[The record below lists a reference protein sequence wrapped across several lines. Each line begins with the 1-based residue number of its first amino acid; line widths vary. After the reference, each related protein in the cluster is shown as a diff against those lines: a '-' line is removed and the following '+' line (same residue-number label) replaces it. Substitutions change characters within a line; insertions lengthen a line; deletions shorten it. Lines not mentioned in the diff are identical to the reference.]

1 MSGWNI
7 VDAITN
13 KSLPTTGT
21 VNNGVSSPY
30 VTPAP
35 GTQDPVGKM
44 RVSQPQSL
52 IDTDFEYGTQPTK
65 WESISIQNNRQ
76 SAYYIPQQ
84 PLNVTSITG
93 TTTLTITVAANI
105 TIAAGTPIYIQN
117 ATLDS
122 NANGWWYT
130 NSGVTAGTTFTVVP
144 TTACSAGEK
153 FSATTTYVYV
163 GYFYSNSGFGLGT
176 GAAFSNVGSTIT
188 VTTANPHGLSK
199 GSLIYVTNTVGPSSA
214 TNING
219 AYVVA
224 TVPTANT
231 FTYTS
236 ANGTPVFAVFPAG
249 SSITT
254 VDAAGAFSVTALTSG
269 TMVVGQL
276 VVVTGTNSGSSTLVA
291 GTYRISA
298 TNGSTTFTLRTS
310 AGAAIVTVAGANN
323 NTGLTFTSQAGNSSS
338 ATVTTSNASTTNLF
352 ARPAGYVEPRAFDG
366 GVAFSAG
373 AAAPNQQLIRQTRR
387 YFRYQSGK
395 GIQFSTGSSLCP
407 TLFVTGISCVGS
419 TVTVTTRYAHSLAI
433 ATVVQVAGVSP
444 GAFNGRYPIATVPT
458 PNSFTYTVPTA
469 IGTVTGTGQAI
480 RVNPINWFGA
490 QNRLGM
496 FDQQNGLFFEYDGQT
511 LSAVWRNSISQI
523 NGSVAVTQGSSAVT
537 GTNTLFSTQLT
548 PGDFIVIRGQSYKVL
563 TIASDTSMFI
573 SPEYRGATIS
583 NALVSRTIDI
593 KVPQSQWA
601 DRLDG
606 TGPSGYTLDLT
617 KMQMWYIDYSWYG
630 AGFIRWGLR
639 TSKGVITYVYQQT
652 NNNIQFEAYMRTG
665 NMAAHY
671 ESSGLNPIT
680 TLSTTLLSSD
690 TTSMTVADTSLFP
703 PTGAVRLITATQTGA
718 IEIINYTGKTATS
731 FTGLTRGVTGGSAA
745 TTYTYSATAPISVE
759 YADNDTACALS
770 HWGSSV
776 IMDGLFND
784 DKSLIFNFGTNS
796 QFTLNTSTSQVTP
809 ILAIRI
815 APSVDNG
822 ITGILGTR
830 EIINRMQLQL
840 LELGVVTSGPVLI
853 NLILNGYVSGGTWT
867 QFTSPV
873 SAGVGAY
880 SSSLA
885 QIAYNTANGTL
896 VGGESVAAAF
906 TNTNGQTTLDLS
918 QVRDLGNA
926 ILGGGTSNNVPT
938 SYSGVYPDG
947 PDILYVCATNVV
959 AAATPNILA
968 RLSWKEA
975 QA

>member
-1 MSGWNI
+1 MSGWTL
-7 VDAITN
+7 VDGNSN
-13 KSLPTTGT
+13 KSLPWTGT
-21 VNNGVSSPY
+21 NNTAY
-30 VTPAP
+30 ITPAP
-35 GTQDPVGKM
+35 QTQDPVGKM
-44 RVSQPQSL
+44 RVSQPQAL

-65 WESISIQNNRQ
+65 WESISLQNNRQ
-76 SAYYIPQQ
+76 SVYYIPQQ

-93 TTTLTITVAANI
+93 TTTLTITVSAAI

-122 NANGWWYT
+122 NANGWWFT
-130 NSGVTAGTTFTVVP
+130 DAGVSANTTFTVVP
-144 TTACSAGEK
+144 TTACTAGEK
-153 FSATTTYVYV
+153 FSAATTYVYA
-163 GYFYSNSGFGLGT
+163 GFFYSSCGIGLGATNT
-176 GAAFSNVGSTIT
+176 GPGFSNVGSTIT
-188 VTTANPHGLSK
+188 VTTTNPHGLSK
-199 GSLIYVTNTVGPSSA
+199 GSLIYVRNTVGPSSA

-224 TVPTANT
+224 TVPTAST

-249 SSITT
+249 ASITT
-254 VDAAGAFSVTALTSG
+254 VDAAGAFSVAALTSG

-276 VVVTGTNSGSSTLVA
+276 VIVTGTNSGSSGLTA
-291 GTYRISA
+291 GNYRISA
-298 TNGSTTFTLRTS
+298 TNGTTTFTLRTTG
-310 AGAAIVTVAGANN
+310 GAAIVTTAGANN
-323 NTGLTFTSQAGNSSS
+323 NTGLTFTSSVGNSSS
-338 ATVTTSNASTTNLF
+338 ATVTTTNFSTTNVYS
-352 ARPAGYVEPRAFDG
+352 RPAGYVEPRAFDG

-373 AAAPNQQLIRQTRR
+373 AAVPNQQLIRQTRR

-407 TLFVTGISCVGS
+407 TLFVNSIASVGA
-419 TVTVTTRYAHSLAI
+419 TVTVTTRYAHSLAVG
-433 ATVVQVAGVSP
+433 TVVRVAGVTP
-444 GAFNGRYPIATVPT
+444 TTFNGDFTIVSVPT
-458 PNSFTYTVPTA
+458 ANTFTYTARVS
-469 IGTVTGTGQAI
+469 IGTVTGAGQNI
-480 RVNPINWFGA
+480 RVNPITWFGA
-490 QNRLGM
+490 QNRLGF
-496 FDQQNGLFFEYDGQT
+496 FDQQNGLFFEYDGQV
-511 LSAVWRNSISQI
+511 LYAVWRSSTSQI
-523 NGSVAVTQGSSAVT
+523 NGTVQVFQNSSQVN

-548 PGDFIVIRGQSYKVL
+548 PGDFIVIRGQSYRVL
-563 TIASDTSMFI
+563 TIASDTLMYI
-573 SPEYRGATIS
+573 SPEYRGSSIS
-583 NALVSRTIDI
+583 NAVVSRTVDT
-593 KVPQSQWA
+593 KVPQSAWE
-601 DRLDG
+601 DPLNG

-639 TSKGVITYVYQQT
+639 TSKGQISYVYQQT
-652 NNNIQFEAYMRTG
+652 NNNVQFEAYMRSG
-665 NMAAHY
+665 NMSAHY
-671 ESSGLNPIT
+671 ESSGLNPNTVLTATLASAT
-680 TLSTTLLSSD
+680 TASMEVGST
-690 TTSMTVADTSLFP
+690 ALFP
-703 PTGAVRLITATQTGA
+703 SSGSVRLITASQTGA
-718 IEIINYTGKTATS
+718 IEIISYTGKTATT
-731 FTGLTRGVTGGSAA
+731 FTGLTRGVSGGSAA
-745 TTYTYSATAPISVE
+745 TTFTYSATAPISVE

-776 IMDGLFND
+776 IMDGNYND

-796 QFTLNTSTSQVTP
+796 QLTLATSTSQVTP

-822 ITGILGTR
+822 ITGILGNK

-867 QFTSPV
+867 NFTTPT
-873 SAGVGAY
+873 SAGSLAY

-885 QIAYNTANGTL
+885 QIAVNSLNTGTL

-906 TNTNGQTTLDLS
+906 TNTNGQTTLDLL
-918 QVRDLGNA
+918 QVRDLGNS
-926 ILGGGTSNNVPT
+926 ILGGGTTNTVPT
-938 SYSGVYPDG
+938 SYAGVYPDG

-959 AAATPNILA
+959 TAATPTILA

>member
-1 MSGWNI
+1 MSGWTL
-7 VDAITN
+7 VDGNSN
-13 KSLPTTGT
+13 KSLPWTGT
-21 VNNGVSSPY
+21 NNTAY
-30 VTPAP
+30 ITPGP
-35 GTQDPVGKM
+35 QTQDPVGKM
-44 RVSQPQSL
+44 RVSQPQAL

-65 WESISIQNNRQ
+65 WESISLQNNRQ
-76 SAYYIPQQ
+76 SVYYIPQQ

-130 NSGVTAGTTFTVVP
+130 NTGVTAGTSFTVIP
-144 TTACSAGEK
+144 TTAVTAGEK
-153 FSATTTYVYV
+153 YSPTTTYVYT
-163 GYFYSNSGFGLGT
+163 GYFYSSCGMLSNAGFQNS
-176 GAAFSNVGSTIT
+176 GSTIT
-188 VTTANPHGLSK
+188 VNTTGAHGLSK
-199 GSLIYVTNTVGPSSA
+199 GSLVYIANTVGPSAA
-214 TNING
+214 TTING

-224 TVPTANT
+224 TVTSADA

-254 VDAAGAFSVTALTSG
+254 VDTAGAFSVTALTSG

-276 VVVTGTNSGSSTLVA
+276 VSVTGTNTGGSGLTPQV
-291 GTYRISA
+291 YRITA
-298 TNGSTTFTLRTS
+298 TNGTTTFTLRTT
-310 AGAAIVTVAGANN
+310 AGAAIVTTAGANN
-323 NTGLTFTSQAGNSSS
+323 NTGLTFTSRVGNSGS
-338 ATVTTSNASTTNLF
+338 ATVTTANSSTNNIF
-352 ARPAGYVEPRAFDG
+352 SRPAGYVEPRAFDG

-373 AAAPNQQLIRQTRR
+373 AAIPNQQLIRQTRR

-407 TLFVTGISCVGS
+407 TLFVSSISSVGS
-419 TVTVTTRYAHSLAI
+419 TVTVTTRYPHSLAI
-433 ATVVQVAGVSP
+433 GTVVRVAGVTP
-444 GAFNGRYPIATVPT
+444 TTFNGDYRIATVPT
-458 PNSFTYTVPTA
+458 PTTFTYTARVS
-469 IGTVTGTGQAI
+469 IGSVTGTGSNI
-480 RVNPINWFGA
+480 RVNPITWFGA

-496 FDQQNGLFFEYDGQT
+496 FDQQNGLFFEYDGQV
-511 LSAVWRNSISQI
+511 LYAVWRSSTSQI
-523 NGSVAVTQGSSAVT
+523 NGQVAVTQGSTVVT

-548 PGDFIVIRGQSYKVL
+548 PGDFIVIRGQSYRVL
-563 TIASDTSMFI
+563 NIASDTSMNI
-573 SPEYRGATIS
+573 SPEYRGTTIT
-583 NALVSRTIDI
+583 NAAVSRTIDT
-593 KVPQSQWA
+593 KVPQSAWE
-601 DRLDG
+601 DPLNG

-639 TSKGVITYVYQQT
+639 TSKGQISYVYQQT
-652 NNNIQFEAYMRTG
+652 NNNVQFEAYMRSG
-665 NMAAHY
+665 NMSAHY
-671 ESSGLNPIT
+671 ESSGLNPNTVLTATLASAT
-680 TLSTTLLSSD
+680 TA
-690 TTSMTVADTSLFP
+690 SMEVGNTALFP
-703 PTGAVRLITATQTGA
+703 SSGSVRIVPSTSSGA
-718 IEIINYTGKTATS
+718 IEIISYTGKTATS
-731 FTGLTRGVTGGSAA
+731 FTGLTRGVTGGAAA

-759 YADNDTACALS
+759 YADADTAAALS

-776 IMDGLFND
+776 IMDGNYND
-784 DKSLIFNFGTNS
+784 DKSLIFNYGTNTQLS
-796 QFTLNTSTSQVTP
+796 LVTSTSQVTP
-809 ILAIRI
+809 IIAIRI

-822 ITGILGTR
+822 ITGILGNK

-840 LELGVVTSGPVLI
+840 VELGVVTSGPVLI

-867 QFTSPV
+867 QFFTPT

-885 QIAYNTANGTL
+885 QIAVNTLNSGTL

-906 TNTNGQTTLDLS
+906 TNTNGQTTLDLL
-918 QVRDLGNA
+918 QVRDLGNS
-926 ILGGGTSNNVPT
+926 ILGGGTSNTVPN
-938 SYSGVYPDG
+938 SYAGVYPDG

-959 AAATPNILA
+959 AAATPTILA

>member
-1 MSGWNI
+1 MSGLI
-7 VDAITN
+7 VVDGITN
-13 KSLPTTGT
+13 KSLPLTGINNTVYTT
-21 VNNGVSSPY
+21 
-30 VTPAP
+30 P
-35 GTQDPVGKM
+35 GPQTQDSVGKL
-44 RVSQPQSL
+44 RVSQPQAL

-65 WESISIQNNRQ
+65 WESISLQNNRQ
-76 SAYYIPQQ
+76 SVYYIPQQ

-93 TTTLTITVAANI
+93 TTVLTVTVATNI

-117 ATLDS
+117 ATDP

-130 NSGVTAGTTFTVVP
+130 DTGVTGGTLFTVIP
-144 TTACSAGEK
+144 TTAASAGEK

-163 GYFYSNSGFGLGT
+163 GYFYSNAGVQ
-176 GAAFSNVGSTIT
+176 VGSNAFVTSTNTVT
-188 VTTANPHGLSK
+188 VTTVGPHGLSR
-199 GSLIYVTNTVGPSSA
+199 GSLIYVRGLG
-214 TNING
+214 G
-219 AYVVA
+219 APTAVMGAFIVA

-236 ANGTPVFAVFPAG
+236 TGAAG
-249 SSITT
+249 SPTN
-254 VDAAGAFSVTALTSG
+254 AAG
-269 TMVVGQL
+269 
-276 VVVTGTNSGSSTLVA
+276 N
-291 GTYRISA
+291 
-298 TNGSTTFTLRTS
+298 TFLY
-310 AGAAIVTVAGANN
+310 
-323 NTGLTFTSQAGNSSS
+323 
-338 ATVTTSNASTTNLF
+338 

-373 AAAPNQQLIRQTRR
+373 AAVPNQQLIRQTRR

-395 GIQFSTGSSLCP
+395 GIQFSTGSSLEP
-407 TLFVTGISCVGS
+407 SLFVTNISCVGS

-433 ATVVQVAGVSP
+433 NTVVQVQGASP
-444 GAFNGRYPIATVPT
+444 GAFNGRYSIVSVPT
-458 PNSFTYTVPTA
+458 LNSFTYTVPTA
-469 IGTVTGTGQAI
+469 IGTVTGAGQNI

-496 FDQQNGLFFEYDGQT
+496 FDQQNGLFFEYDGQN
-511 LSAVWRNSISQI
+511 LFAVWRSSTSQI
-523 NGSVAVTQGSSAVT
+523 NGNVAVTQGSGAVT
-537 GTNTLFSTQLT
+537 GTGTLFSTQLV

-573 SPEYRGATIS
+573 SPEYRGSTIS
-583 NALVSRTIDI
+583 NAVVSRTIDV
-593 KVPQSQWA
+593 KAPRSLWS
-601 DRLDG
+601 DPLDG
-606 TGPSGYTLDLT
+606 TGPSGYVLDLT

-639 TSKGVITYVYQQT
+639 TAEGQITYVYQQT
-652 NNNIQFEAYMRTG
+652 NNNAQFEAYMRTG

-680 TLSTTLLSSD
+680 TLSSTLLSSN
-690 TTSMTVADTSLFP
+690 TTSMTVGDTSLFP

-731 FTGLTRGVTGGSAA
+731 FTGLTRGVAGGSAA
-745 TTYTYSATAPISVE
+745 TTFTYSATAPITVE
-759 YADNDTACALS
+759 HTDNDTACALS

-776 IMDGLFND
+776 IMDGQFND
-784 DKSLIFNFGTNS
+784 DKSLIFNFGTNT
-796 QFTLNTSTSQVTP
+796 QLTLATSTIQVTP
-809 ILAIRI
+809 IIAIRI

-822 ITGILGTR
+822 ITGVLGLK

-840 LELGVVTSGPVLI
+840 IELGVVTSGPVLI
-853 NLILNGYVSGGTWT
+853 NLILNGYVSGGTWS
-867 QFTSPV
+867 QFTAPV
-873 SAGVGAY
+873 SAGSLAY

-885 QIAYNTANGTL
+885 QIAVNTLNTGTL

-918 QVRDLGNA
+918 QVRDLGNS
-926 ILGGGTSNNVPT
+926 ILGGGTTNTVPN
-938 SYSGVYPDG
+938 SYAGVYPDG

-959 AAATPNILA
+959 TAATPTILA

>member
-13 KSLPTTGT
+13 KSLPTTGI

-144 TTACSAGEK
+144 TTAVTAGEK
-153 FSATTTYVYV
+153 FSATTTYVYA
-163 GYFYSNSGFGLGT
+163 GYFYSNSSIRMNPGAGFT
-176 GAAFSNVGSTIT
+176 NVGSTIT
-188 VTTANPHGLSK
+188 ATTNSNHGLSK
-199 GSLIYVTNTVGPSSA
+199 GSLVYVTNTVGPSSA

-224 TVPTANT
+224 SVPTTTT
-231 FTYTS
+231 FTYVS

-298 TNGSTTFTLRTS
+298 TNGSTTFTLRQS
-310 AGAAIVTVAGANN
+310 SGLAIVTVAGANN
-323 NTGLTFTSQAGNSSS
+323 NTGLTFTSSVGNSSS
-338 ATVTTSNASTTNLF
+338 ATVTTSNAGNNNIY

-366 GVAFSAG
+366 GVAFSSG
-373 AAAPNQQLIRQTRR
+373 AAVPNQQLIRQTRR

-395 GIQFSTGSSLCP
+395 GLQFSTGSSLCP
-407 TLFVTGISCVGS
+407 TLLIASVTSTAS
-419 TVTVTTRYAHSLAI
+419 TVTVTTRNVHSLAVG
-433 ATVVQVAGVSP
+433 TVVKVDGIDQG
-444 GAFNGRYPIATVPT
+444 GFNGQYTVATVPT
-458 PNSFTYTVPTA
+458 PTTFTYTVAAALGTQTA
-469 IGTVTGTGQAI
+469 TGQFI
-480 RVNPINWFGA
+480 RVNPITWYGA

-511 LSAVWRNSISQI
+511 LFAVWRSSTSQL
-523 NGSVAVTQGSSAVT
+523 NGQVAVTQGLSSVT

-548 PGDFIVIRGQSYKVL
+548 PGDFIVIRGQTYKVL
-563 TIASDTSMFI
+563 GISSDTALQI
-573 SPEYRGATIS
+573 SPEYRGSTTS
-583 NALVSRTIDI
+583 NAVVSRTVDV

-601 DRLDG
+601 DKLDG

-639 TSKGVITYVYQQT
+639 TSKGVVTYVYQQT
-652 NNNIQFEAYMRTG
+652 NNNIQFEAYMRSG

-671 ESSGLNPIT
+671 ESSGLNPT
-680 TLSTTLLSSD
+680 TSLTATLSSAT
-690 TTSMTVADTSLFP
+690 TTSMSVANTALFP
-703 PTGAVRLITATQTGA
+703 PTGSIRIVPSSGNV
-718 IEIINYTGKTATS
+718 EIISYTGKTATS

-784 DKSLIFNFGTNS
+784 DKSLIFNFGTNA

-822 ITGILGTR
+822 ITGTLGSK

-853 NLILNGYVSGGTWT
+853 NLILNGYTSGGTWT
-867 QFTSPV
+867 SFTSPV

-918 QVRDLGNA
+918 QVRDLGNS
-926 ILGGGTSNNVPT
+926 ILGGGTVNTVPT